1 MQLREAGSLDL
12 EGHYGYEKGQD
23 SDYLEDTESRGFINQ
38 LREKKNQGP
47 LQILWPINY
56 KNGIAIHRDS
66 KNNGRSR
73 FWWGEHKIFVFA
85 MFISIFQMEI

>member
-12 EGHYGYEKGQD
+12 DGHYGYEKGQD

-47 LQILWPINY
+47 LQILWP
-56 KNGIAIHRDS
+56 D
-66 KNNGRSR
+66 
-73 FWWGEHKIFVFA
+73 
-85 MFISIFQMEI
+85 QL